1 MTYASMIATVK
12 RNEGKLEQ
20 KTEAKIR
27 TEKAEAKEMAAGA
40 ASQYTRGGDSSL
52 PLEDTILFYTT

>member
-1 MTYASMIATVK
+1 MIATVK

-40 ASQYTRGGDSSL
+40 AS
-52 PLEDTILFYTT
+52 